1 MYYDIHEM
9 VRFQVVTEDW
19 YDQTPT
25 GPLGVSDEPEGRP
38 IAPYRIT
45 ASMKGPGLGC
55 CLWWDE

>member
-9 VRFQVVTEDW
+9 VRFQVVSEDW
-19 YDQTPT
+19 HDQTPT
-25 GPLGVSDEPEGRP
+25 GPLGVSDEPEGRT

-45 ASMKGPGLGC
+45 ASMKGSGLGC